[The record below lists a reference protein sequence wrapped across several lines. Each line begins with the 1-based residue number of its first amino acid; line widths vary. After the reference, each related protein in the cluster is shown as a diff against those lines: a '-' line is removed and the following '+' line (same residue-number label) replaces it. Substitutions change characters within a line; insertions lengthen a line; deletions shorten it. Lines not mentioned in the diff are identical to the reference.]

1 MSGESAMAG
10 GGCKGW
16 RRAASAGVGALVMVA
31 AAAASTQVHA
41 EQRGMYAAMAYNT
54 GMLGVRLLLDDD
66 RRGARLLD
74 RAAVNGDAAA
84 QFNLGVAYA
93 QGRMTGQPDP
103 QSALLWYKRAAEAGY
118 ARAAYNAGAI
128 FANGDLGTVD
138 MDRAAFWMRT
148 AADLEHD
155 GARRWLQRA
164 EGYRCY
170 C

>member
-1 MSGESAMAG
+1 MAERQ
-10 GGCKGW
+10 CKGW
-16 RRAASAGVGALVMVA
+16 CRAASAGVGALVMVA
-31 AAAASTQVHA
+31 AAAASTPAHA
-41 EQRGMYAAMAYNT
+41 EQRSMYAAMAYNS

-74 RAAVNGDAAA
+74 RA
-84 QFNLGVAYA
+84 YA

-103 QSALLWYKRAAEAGY
+103 QSALLWYRRAAEAGY

-138 MDRAAFWMRT
+138 MDRAAVWMRT
-148 AADLEHD
+148 AADLEHE
-155 GARRWLQRA
+155 GARRWLERA